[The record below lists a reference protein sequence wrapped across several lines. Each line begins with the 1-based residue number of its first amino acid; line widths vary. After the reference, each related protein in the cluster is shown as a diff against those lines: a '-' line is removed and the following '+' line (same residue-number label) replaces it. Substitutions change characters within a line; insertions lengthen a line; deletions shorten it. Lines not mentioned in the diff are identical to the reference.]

1 MHIPGVTIEP
11 IYIHEFFMALFASLV
26 APFGGFFASAI
37 KRAYGKK
44 DFTSLIPGHGG
55 LMDRFDCQ
63 FLMLY
68 FTGVYYAT
76 FIRYVCLIEW
86 VINREKTVSVVDVLK
101 MISELTVDDK
111 EIVLKALQESIA
123 LKLSFV
129 CCNTIHIHL

>member
-1 MHIPGVTIEP
+1 MYCPFNQPSCPLPSYYISKFYAFPDWLVAIVHIPGVTIEP

-76 FIRYVCLIEW
+76 FIRCE
-86 VINREKTVSVVDVLK
+86 
-101 MISELTVDDK
+101 
-111 EIVLKALQESIA
+111 
-123 LKLSFV
+123 
-129 CCNTIHIHL
+129 